1 MSFGG
6 PVEGVSDVTGD
17 FGVVKDLFLVVSIV
31 LCKVIRQST
40 IACPDRGLLLLRAK
54 SHFDI
59 HLFETIS

>member
-1 MSFGG
+1 MLV
-6 PVEGVSDVTGD
+6 VECVSDVTGD

-54 SHFDI
+54 SHF
-59 HLFETIS
+59 